1 MRIIPLIASAAG
13 LALVASAA
21 AAQET
26 APSTQPATPD
36 IQQIEGI
43 AAIVNDHPISYSD
56 VRQRARL
63 LLLSLGAQPSQDE
76 VRQIAGQALEQL
88 IDERLQ
94 LQEAA
99 EYEVEIGEDEIAAA
113 IDDMAAGS
121 GLTREQLYQQLI
133 AAGVN
138 PASLEDQMRAEI
150 AWRRIMGGLYGSRIR
165 ISENQIDD
173 QLDRL
178 RAASQETSYLLSEI
192 FLFAPDPDSRA
203 QALEAANSIRS
214 QVLQGAPF
222 QVAAQ
227 RFSSSPTA
235 ATGGDMGW
243 VTLDDLDAPVAAA
256 ISAMEQ
262 PGLTEPVIVDDG
274 IYIVALRNR
283 RDPEEAVSQV
293 SLKRLLSPDS
303 DRTALQAATAE
314 IAGCEDV
321 ERVAE
326 TAGLQAATLG
336 RITLDQ
342 LAPDAAERIEAT
354 PVDTATEIFEASG
367 GLAVMYVCD
376 RTERLDALPTPAQI
390 ENQLYGR
397 QLTMIAERSL
407 RNLRRE
413 ATIIQ
418 RN

>member
-1 MRIIPLIASAAG
+1 MRITSLIAAATGLILAAG
-13 LALVASAA
+13 SAL
-21 AAQET
+21 AQE
-26 APSTQPATPD
+26 APISDQPAGPD
-36 IQQIEGI
+36 VQQIEGI
-43 AAIVNDHPISYSD
+43 AAIVNDYPISYSD

-63 LLLSLGAQPSQDE
+63 LLLSLGAQPSQE
-76 VRQIAGQALEQL
+76 EIRQIAGQALQQL

-99 EYEVEIGEDEIAAA
+99 EYEVEISPDEIAAA
-113 IDDMAAGS
+113 IEDMAAGS

-133 AAGVN
+133 SAGVN
-138 PASLEDQMRAEI
+138 PGSLEDQMRAEI

-165 ISENQIDD
+165 ISENQISDH
-173 QLDRL
+173 LSRL
-178 RAASQETSYLLSEI
+178 QASSLETSYLLSEI
-192 FLFAPDPDSRA
+192 FLFAPDQESRL
-203 QALEAANSIRS
+203 QALEAATSIRE

-243 VTLDDLDAPVAAA
+243 MSLDDLDRPVADAVAA
-256 ISAMEQ
+256 MGQ
-262 PGLTEPVIVDDG
+262 PGITEPIFVDDG
-274 IYIVALRNR
+274 LYIIALRNR
-283 RDPEEAVSQV
+283 RDPESAVTQV
-293 SLKRLLSPDS
+293 SLKRVLSPEG
-303 DRTALQAATAE
+303 DRAALESA
-314 IAGCEDV
+314 IAQIEGCDQV
-321 ERVAE
+321 ESVSEAS
-326 TAGLQAATLG
+326 GLQSATLG

-342 LAPDAAERIEAT
+342 LAADAAARIEAA
-354 PVDTATEIFEASG
+354 PVGSATEVFEASG

-376 RTERLDALPTPAQI
+376 RDNSISNLPTRAQV

-397 QLTMIAERSL
+397 QLSMIADRSL